1 MECFWQIEKTMK
13 LFNLIYIL
21 LLNILFTACA
31 VSNTAV
37 YSPQKK
43 IAPQQLKEDLQVMV
57 ETLRNNHPSLTWYTP
72 QDTINASFQRA
83 YSLLKD
89 SMNEIEFRNLISET
103 VFPIRCGHTSVRFST
118 NYYKYIRKH
127 REAGFPL
134 GLKIISDSS
143 LVVTTNLFRRDS
155 VIRTGTVIQS
165 INGLSAKKIID
176 SLIPLISIDGYSKNF
191 SYQNLSNSFSTY
203 YNNRFGDQKNYTIS
217 FLNQRGEVE
226 QKVLNKFNPL
236 KDTAD
241 RRPFVVDP
249 LRIPQQQISRHQRQL
264 QRIRNFQIDSTNS
277 YATLRLNSFGPG
289 LRRHY
294 LRKTFR
300 ELKNKKIDQL
310 VIDVRNNGGGI
321 IKTSLFLTK
330 LIKSKPF
337 VFADSIYS
345 THRKIRSNAK
355 VYKRVIY
362 NLGLFFLTK
371 KVSDSQFHFRYF
383 NTKTVKPAKNNF
395 NGQVY
400 ILTGGYSFSAT
411 TLFAAA
417 VKGQE
422 NVSIVGEETGGGFY
436 GNNGVFI
443 TEMVLPHSKL
453 RVRVPLFRIV
463 NNIHYPKNGRGVLPD
478 IEIKPNAETI
488 RLNKDPKMEK
498 VIELIKQKKNK

>member
-13 LFNLIYIL
+13 FSNLIYIL

-31 VSNTAV
+31 VSNHAV

-43 IAPQQLKEDLQVMV
+43 IAPQQLKEDIQVME
-57 ETLRNNHPSLTWYTP
+57 ETLRNNHPSLAWYTA
-72 QDTINASFQRA
+72 QDTINTSFQRA
-83 YSLLKD
+83 YGLLKD

-103 VFPIRCGHTSVRFST
+103 VFPIRCGHTSVRFS
-118 NYYKYIRKH
+118 
-127 REAGFPL
+127 L
-134 GLKIISDSS
+134 GLKIINDSS
-143 LVVTTNLFRRDS
+143 LVVTTNLIRRDS

-165 INGLSAKKIID
+165 INGLSSKKIID
-176 SLIPLISIDGYSKNF
+176 SLLPLISIDGYSKNF

-203 YNNRFGDQKNYTIS
+203 YNNRFGAQKNYTIS

-249 LRIPQQQISRHQRQL
+249 LRIPPKQISRHQRQL
-264 QRIRNFQIDSTNS
+264 QRIRSFQIDSTNS

-300 ELKNKKIDQL
+300 ELKNKKINQL

-321 IKTSLFLTK
+321 IKTSMFLTK
-330 LIKSKPF
+330 LVKRKPF

-345 THRKIRSNAK
+345 THRKIRSSAK

-371 KVSDSQFHFRYF
+371 KISDSEYHFRYF
-383 NTKTVKPAKNNF
+383 NTKTVRPAKNNF
-395 NGQVY
+395 NGQIY

-411 TLFAAA
+411 TLFAAS

-422 NVSIVGEETGGGFY
+422 NVSIVGEETGGGYY

-498 VIELIKQKKNK
+498 VIEMIKQQKNK

>member
-1 MECFWQIEKTMK
+1 MK
-13 LFNLIYIL
+13 LSNLIYIL
-21 LLNILFTACA
+21 LLNIFFSACA
-31 VSNTAV
+31 VSKNAV

-43 IAPQQLKEDLQVMV
+43 IALQQLKEDVQVME
-57 ETLRNNHPSLTWYTP
+57 ETLRNNHPSLTWYTTE
-72 QDTINASFQRA
+72 DTINASFQRA
-83 YSLLKD
+83 SNLLKD
-89 SMNEIEFRNLISET
+89 SMNEIEFRNLLSET
-103 VFPIRCGHTSVRFST
+103 IFPIRCGHTSVRFST

-134 GLKIISDSS
+134 GLKIINDSS
-143 LVVTTNLFRRDS
+143 LVVTTNLFRKDS
-155 VIRTGTVIQS
+155 VIKTGTVIQS
-165 INGLSAKKIID
+165 INGMSSKKIID
-176 SLIPLISIDGYSKNF
+176 SMLPLISVDGYSKNF

-203 YNNRFGDQKNYTIS
+203 YNNRFGVQKNYTIE
-217 FLNQRGEVE
+217 FLNPQGEI
-226 QKVLNKFNPL
+226 QKKILNKFNPL

-249 LRIPQQQISRHQRQL
+249 LRITQQQISRHQLQL
-264 QRIRNFQIDSTNS
+264 QRIRSFQIDSTNS

-300 ELKNKKIDQL
+300 ELKKKKIDQL

-321 IKTSLFLTK
+321 IKTSMFLTR
-330 LIKSKPF
+330 LIKHKPF

-345 THRKIRSNAK
+345 THRKIRSSVK
-355 VYKRVIY
+355 VYKKIIY
-362 NLGLFFLTK
+362 NLGLLFLTK

-400 ILTGGYSFSAT
+400 ILTGGFSFSAT

-478 IEIKPNAETI
+478 IEVKPNAETI

-498 VIELIKQKKNK
+498 VIELIMQRKNK